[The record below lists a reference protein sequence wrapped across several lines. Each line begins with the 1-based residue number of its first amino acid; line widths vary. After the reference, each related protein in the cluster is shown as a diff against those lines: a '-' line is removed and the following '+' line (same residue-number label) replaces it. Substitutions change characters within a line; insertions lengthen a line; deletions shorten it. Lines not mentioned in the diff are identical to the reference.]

1 MSQCQYVILSR
12 TNNKDGTLGAIGS
25 RADVVK
31 SLALRNTAAE
41 CEGGEIMYGPGVN
54 IELPPNQ
61 DPVLQMLL
69 SITDDDI
76 AWTVIMKLAKDL
88 QWKILDPASGREFSP
103 T

>member
-1 MSQCQYVILSR
+1 MTQRQFVILSR

-31 SLALRNTAAE
+31 SLSLRNTCADI
-41 CEGGEIMYGPGVN
+41 EGGQVLYGPGVN
-54 IELPPNQ
+54 IELTPDQ

-69 SITDDDI
+69 TITDDDI

-88 QWKILDPASGREFSP
+88 QWKVLDPTSGREFSP
-103 T
+103 S